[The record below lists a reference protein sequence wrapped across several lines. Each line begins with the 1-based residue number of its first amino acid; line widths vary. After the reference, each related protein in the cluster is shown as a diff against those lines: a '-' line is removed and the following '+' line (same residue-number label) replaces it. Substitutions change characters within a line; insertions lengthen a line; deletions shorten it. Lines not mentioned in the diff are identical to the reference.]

1 MRLREPHAAPRV
13 SPGDRPAEE
22 VRIMILDLPQWTSLL
37 LVLIAVPALALAAL
51 ELVHALLDRLMQARG
66 APVLKRVLQDG
77 RVAVRVT
84 VALFAAVAVLP
95 AADLPGATTAW
106 LDRILGLLLAGALGW
121 ALTRKTGALFD
132 AYIDLSRSG
141 GENDLL
147 MRRRRTQLVVFRRFA
162 VSAGLL
168 LTLGLVLTAIPPVRA
183 IGLSLFASAGVAG
196 IVAGI
201 AARPAVSNLIAG
213 LQLAVT
219 QPIRIGDAV
228 LVEGAWGHVEEIGS
242 TFVTVTTWDQRSLIV
257 PLTYFL
263 EKPISNWTR
272 NSTRLLDTVFIYL
285 DYGVPVEA
293 LRAQA
298 KEILKSTPLWDCR
311 VFAVQVTEL
320 RERSMEVRIL
330 MSAANAGDMFDLRC
344 LVRERL
350 VEWLA
355 REHPQALA
363 RDRVELSWAHR
374 DGAEGGVRAAA

>member
-1 MRLREPHAAPRV
+1 MRLRGQRITAGGVPQD
-13 SPGDRPAEE
+13 SPAMRMSRLRGACDCANPTRRRAYRPAEE
-22 VRIMILDLPQWTSLL
+22 VRLMILDLPQWTSLL

-51 ELVHALLDRLMQARG
+51 DLVHALLDRLMQARG
-66 APVLKRVLQDG
+66 APVLKRVLRDG

-84 VALFAAVAVLP
+84 V
-95 AADLPGATTAW
+95 
-106 LDRILGLLLAGALGW
+106 
-121 ALTRKTGALFD
+121 ALFD

-141 GENDLL
+141 GENYLL

-263 EKPISNWTR
+263 EKPIRNWTR

-293 LRAQA
+293 LRAKA

-311 VFAVQVTEL
+311 VFAV
-320 RERSMEVRIL
+320 
-330 MSAANAGDMFDLRC
+330 
-344 LVRERL
+344 
-350 VEWLA
+350 
-355 REHPQALA
+355 
-363 RDRVELSWAHR
+363 
-374 DGAEGGVRAAA
+374 